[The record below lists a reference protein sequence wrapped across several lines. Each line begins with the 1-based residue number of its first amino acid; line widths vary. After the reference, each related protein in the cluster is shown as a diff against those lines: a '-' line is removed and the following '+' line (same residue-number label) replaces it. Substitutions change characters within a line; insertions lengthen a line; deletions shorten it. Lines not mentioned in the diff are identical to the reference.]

1 MAKGASPHSNR
12 EQRTAEPV
20 GEEQALWVGRR
31 EGRRAAAG
39 CCWFSHTLPLY
50 PELHTNR
57 GFLLHAG
64 LLHAEGDL
72 GVLVA
77 EKNIC
82 YTRGWVARA
91 QMLAVS
97 QVHVFMA

>member
-1 MAKGASPHSNR
+1 MGP
-12 EQRTAEPV
+12 
-20 GEEQALWVGRR
+20 G
-31 EGRRAAAG
+31 
-39 CCWFSHTLPLY
+39 HT
-50 PELHTNR
+50 HC
-57 GFLLHAG
+57 GFPLHAG

-77 EKNIC
+77 EQDVC

-97 QVHVFMA
+97 QVQVLMA